1 MSKLTSKTLEEL
13 KQIAMDIYDQKIFI
27 DRYCTSPEEVGMVF
41 MVIMLGGLS
50 DKDEEYRN
58 DIGLIYEYYSE
69 AGPRG
74 INGKPCFTSL
84 KLLSK
89 ADTTIMFDY
98 YNEYKELKDKF
109 AKS

>member
-1 MSKLTSKTLEEL
+1 MSGHISKTLEEL
-13 KQIAMDIYDQKIFI
+13 KQIAMDIYDQKVFI
-27 DRYCTSPEEVGMVF
+27 DRYCRPEEIGMVF
-41 MVIMLGGLS
+41 MPIILGCFKDQ
-50 DKDEEYRN
+50 DKEYLE

-74 INGKPCFTSL
+74 INGKPTFTSL

-89 ADTTIMFDY
+89 GDTNIMFDY